1 MRTDAGEDDEMI
13 VDSKKLYNR
22 FLDMVD
28 KKQINIIH
36 QSQAKKDQVGISTSQ
51 NNTNIRNSTNNPIE
65 E

>member
-1 MRTDAGEDDEMI
+1 MAGAKTDIEDDDMI

-36 QSQAKKDQVGISTSQ
+36 QS
-51 NNTNIRNSTNNPIE
+51 
-65 E
+65 

>member
-1 MRTDAGEDDEMI
+1 MI

-36 QSQAKKDQVGISTSQ
+36 QSQAKKDQVGPTTHIPGRSQ
-51 NNTNIRNSTNNPIE
+51 VQTGE
-65 E
+65 EN